1 MAQYRITRWR
11 EIPSLVTAR
20 ADDGQMFKVP
30 LPDRFQEAIDEL
42 AMRVGAAGSDAYL
55 EGWVHD
61 DWHAR
66 EGDAGR
72 VAADVARELDESYPP
87 RELTALATGAE
98 A

>member
-1 MAQYRITRWR
+1 MAEYRITRWR

-20 ADDGQMFKVP
+20 ADDGETVKVP

-55 EGWVHD
+55 EGWVHE

-66 EGDAGR
+66 KGDAGR

-87 RELTALATGAE
+87 RDLAVLATGAE

>member
-1 MAQYRITRWR
+1 MAEYRITRWR

-20 ADDGQMFKVP
+20 ADDGQTVKVQ

-61 DWHAR
+61 GWSTRA
-66 EGDAGR
+66 GDAGQ

-87 RELTALATGAE
+87 PELSALAAGTGA
-98 A
+98 